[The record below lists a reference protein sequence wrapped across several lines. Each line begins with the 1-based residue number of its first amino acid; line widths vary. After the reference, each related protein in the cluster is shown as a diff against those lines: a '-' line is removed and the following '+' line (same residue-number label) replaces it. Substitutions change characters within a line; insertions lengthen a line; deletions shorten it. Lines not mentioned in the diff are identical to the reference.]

1 MVTWFLFLIQRL
13 CLNPHASPGIEDVGL
28 GDNLCKSIYIWKVS
42 NMPSSSLKSPW
53 PSVSYGYVNT
63 ILQVMVY
70 CLTAQAVPWTNVD
83 LTSEKPRGTILCD
96 SMPAMQHAIY
106 QSMFQTS
113 NTVSIITLKIL
124 GTYPR
129 NQWLKG
135 LSDKLPKIKH
145 WTEATLAA
153 NKITC
158 GRL

>member
-1 MVTWFLFLIQRL
+1 MQIY
-13 CLNPHASPGIEDVGL
+13 
-28 GDNLCKSIYIWKVS
+28 IYIWMVY
-42 NMPSSSLKSPW
+42 NMPQSSLNSPW

-129 NQWLKG
+129 TNDWKVCLTSCLKWNIGRRPHWLLIRLLADAWNGTTRKG
-135 LSDKLPKIKH
+135 RL
-145 WTEATLAA
+145 ATLC
-153 NKITC
+153 NRK
-158 GRL
+158 